1 MSKYQQTEAC
11 PLCRSIT
18 GHRIQKKNKLGG
30 SWSVFVCKNPHCPI
44 AGKEICPSW
53 VDFAKLE
60 VDALRA
66 ENERLKNVIDVLE
79 LEAKCYR
86 KDRNNFFTV
95 NQQLR
100 WVLRELAYCT
110 SYCSEEDAAYI
121 IETVEEA
128 LKEGE

>member
-1 MSKYQQTEAC
+1 MSELKPCPFCGGKGEIEYGAKNALCDKVDHPFVRCIKCKGGWKPLNEWQSRPTED
-11 PLCRSIT
+11 LLT
-18 GHRIQKKNKLGG
+18 
-30 SWSVFVCKNPHCPI
+30 
-44 AGKEICPSW
+44 
-53 VDFAKLE
+53 
-60 VDALRA
+60 A

-86 KDRNNFFTV
+86 EDRNNFFTV